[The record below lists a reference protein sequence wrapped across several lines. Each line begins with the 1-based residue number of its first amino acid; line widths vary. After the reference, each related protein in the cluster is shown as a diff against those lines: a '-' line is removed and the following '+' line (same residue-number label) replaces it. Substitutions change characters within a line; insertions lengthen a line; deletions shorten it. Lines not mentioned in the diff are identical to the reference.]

1 MKRLTP
7 LPVLFLLSA
16 VISGC
21 TVGPHYKRPDVPVVP
36 DFPGSD
42 HPPVA
47 DTSSVADQ
55 KWFDVFHD
63 PDLQRLIRE
72 ALQSNFDLRIAAQ
85 HVLEQQAQVGITRSQ
100 QFPTV
105 PPPRAL

>member
-7 LPVLFLLSA
+7 LSVLFLLGT
-16 VISGC
+16 VVTGC
-21 TVGPHYKRPDVPVVP
+21 TVGPHYKRPDVPLAP
-36 DFPGSD
+36 DFRGTD
-42 HPPVA
+42 NTRVA
-47 DTSSVADQ
+47 DASSVADP
-55 KWFDVFHD
+55 KWFAVFHD

-105 PPPRAL
+105 